1 MRRPNFFISSRSH
14 SADLLASELV
24 LTICDQ
30 FPKTEFIGVLGK
42 FTSKTRAEAV
52 VALDSFIYAT
62 KAVGAEEAIKPLLL
76 SLEENLPQLA
86 IFFGYSKAHHE
97 LAGFF
102 KAREV
107 PVILY
112 EVTPG
117 QALQGLPTQEAHER
131 IKTALSIHKSGSAFL
146 RAAEIPFQYI
156 GTPYRDRVSKVLV
169 KKEDFDF
176 LDQRPLIAM
185 FPGGYGEVLER
196 MLPRFGAFAENL
208 LKAHDCQ
215 IVVSLREDKEFDK
228 YVNIMKAGL
237 SDLSRIHF
245 VVGMHLELLS
255 LSRLAISG
263 SGAIT
268 IEAAISG
275 IPSVTIYDQGEA
287 PDESG
292 YYSLVNQSLGQKLY
306 PEFPSDS
313 SIKALVDLTNKL
325 YRDTNERTAILK
337 TLQDVQG
344 EFMGSATDNAAD
356 FIIQEAGLRVKKPR
370 SMTVPPT

>member
-1 MRRPNFFISSRSH
+1 MRRPNFFISSRSQ
-14 SADLLASELV
+14 SADLLAAELV

-30 FPKTEFIGVLGK
+30 FPKTEFIGVLGRY
-42 FTSKTRAEAV
+42 TSKTRAEAL
-52 VALDSFIYAT
+52 VALDNFVDAA
-62 KAVGAEEAIKPLLL
+62 KALGPEEAIKPLIL

-86 IFFGYSKAHHE
+86 IFFGYSKTHHE

-102 KAREV
+102 KSREV

-117 QALQGLPTQEAHER
+117 QALQGLAHSEAHDR

-146 RAAEIPFQYI
+146 RAAAIPFQYI
-156 GTPYRDRVSKVLV
+156 GTPYRDRISKVIV

-176 LDQRPLIAM
+176 LDQRPLISL
-185 FPGGYGEVLER
+185 FPGGYGEVLEK
-196 MLPRFGAFAENL
+196 MLARFGGFAESL
-208 LKAHDCQ
+208 LKTHDCQ
-215 IVVSLREDKEFDK
+215 IVVSLREEENFDK
-228 YVNIMKAGL
+228 LVAIMKAGI
-237 SDLSRIHF
+237 SDLSRVRF

-292 YYSLVNQSLGQKLY
+292 FYSLVNQSLGQKLY

-313 SIKALVDLTNKL
+313 SIKPLADTASKL
-325 YRDTNERTAILK
+325 YRDTPERK
-337 TLQDVQG
+337 TLIQKLSEAQG

-370 SMTVPPT
+370 STTVPPS